1 MASARDQS
9 LSINMVMNS
18 AINGANFLQV
28 SVNKLYKTAKTLE
41 RIDLL
46 KATKFP
52 LLKRN
57 LNSLENHLGKI
68 RSTSAKIAS
77 NPIKLNVTASRDA
90 LTNARKDMTALEK
103 GAKQTA
109 FYTLKMAENLSR
121 GATAQRKVTA
131 SLNQTTS
138 RIQRSTVSSSVV
150 APITQS
156 VQSSQQNKKHLSHSA
171 MGSSIVAGS
180 ALIIPFKASINFE
193 TAMADVKAFTKDI
206 NDQNFQA
213 LSAKARELG
222 ASTEWSAT
230 QAGQGMKFLAIAGFS
245 AKQQLQAMRGV
256 LGLATAG
263 TVDLGTSANISSN
276 ILSGF
281 SIKAE
286 KMNMVADVLAKTFTT
301 SNTDL
306 IMLSETMKYTAPI
319 ASGLGVSIT
328 EVSALA
334 GKLGNVGIQAS
345 MAGTSLRQIYS
356 RLSAP
361 PKEAEKA
368 LTALG
373 VSAYNAKG
381 KFKGVPSII
390 GELNKSMKGMSQED
404 RNEKL
409 KHIFGMTA
417 LSSGI
422 ALLKEGKES
431 LLKYQNVLK
440 NSEGTTKKIQAIK
453 LATTMG
459 QFKLLNSA
467 VEGLNISMT
476 LGLLPVVRYLTSGL
490 TGAATALN
498 RFTEKFPTLS
508 KWVFGLTATLILG
521 TVALAG
527 FGLVASGVGSA
538 IAFLATPITAVTLG
552 ILALGST
559 AVYLYNRFK
568 PVRDVLGGFW
578 DGFRVGIAP
587 LVQSFSAMYSG
598 IKSGLSKL
606 WGFVKPIFEGIG
618 SAMESLSVTS
628 RSIGKIVG
636 GAFNL
641 ILSPIRMV
649 YGVIK
654 YISST
659 LGGVFGGIR
668 EKLSPVAIEFKSLF
682 LKIGS
687 AFSGLYNALKP
698 MIYSLKSI
706 FSSIG
711 KALTP
716 IFAKIGSKLSSI
728 GVTSKSVGHVIGTA
742 FKIVLFPIKLLL
754 KAFGL
759 ILRGATNIIN
769 NWKTIGKKAGT
780 LWSGIVI
787 KIKSPFVSFFK
798 WIENK
803 FNAVMSLVN
812 KVKGLANKIGNIKDK
827 AVSTIKTKASTAWN
841 KTKSFFGFGEKK
853 KRIINHVPIANNLN
867 YTNLSQKP
875 HISGSTLSLKEDVIT
890 PKMPLLP
897 LESPS
902 QITDNQI
909 ALAKSKN
916 VTQNNQQQSVTTV
929 HNTYHI
935 DAKGADAEEIVRII
949 KRHEKETVSLH
960 RDLGMSDIAS

>member
-1 MASARDQS
+1 
-9 LSINMVMNS
+9 
-18 AINGANFLQV
+18 
-28 SVNKLYKTAKTLE
+28 
-41 RIDLL
+41 
-46 KATKFP
+46 
-52 LLKRN
+52 
-57 LNSLENHLGKI
+57 LENHLGKI
-68 RSTSAKIAS
+68 RSTSAKISA

-90 LTNARKDMTALEK
+90 LTNARKDMTALEQ

-121 GATAQRKVTA
+121 GATAQSKVTN
-131 SLNQTTS
+131 SLNQTTLP
-138 RIQRSTVSSSVV
+138 IQRNTVASNVV
-150 APITQS
+150 APTTQP
-156 VQSSQQNKKHLSHSA
+156 VQSQNKKHLSHSA
-171 MGSSIVAGS
+171 MGSSLVAGS
-180 ALIIPFKASINFE
+180 ALIVPFTASINFE

-206 NDQNFQA
+206 NDQNFQT

-286 KMNMVADVLAKTFTT
+286 KMNMVSDILAKTFTT
-301 SNTDL
+301 SNTTL
-306 IMLSETMKYTAPI
+306 IMLGETMKYTAPI

-390 GELNKSMKGMSQED
+390 GELNKAMKGMSQED
-404 RNEKL
+404 KNEKL

-431 LLKYQNVLK
+431 LLKYQNILEK
-440 NSEGTTKKIQAIK
+440 SEGTTKKIQAIK

-490 TGAATALN
+490 TGVATALN
-498 RFTEKFPTLS
+498 GFTEKFPTLS

-538 IAFLATPITAVTLG
+538 IAFLATPVTAVTLG

-578 DGFRVGIAP
+578 DGFKEGIAP
-587 LVQSFSAMYSG
+587 LIQSFSAMYSE
-598 IKSGLSKL
+598 IKGGLSKL
-606 WGFVKPIFEGIG
+606 WGFVKPIFGGIG
-618 SAMESLSVTS
+618 SAMESIGITSMSV
-628 RSIGKIVG
+628 GKIIG
-636 GAFNL
+636 DAFNL

-654 YISST
+654 YIGLT
-659 LGGVFGGIR
+659 LGGVFDGIG
-668 EKLSPVAIEFKSLF
+668 EKLSPVATEFKSLF
-682 LKIGS
+682 LEIGS
-687 AFSGLYNALKP
+687 EFFGLYNALKP
-698 MIYSLKSI
+698 IVNGINSI

-711 KALTP
+711 KALSP
-716 IFAKIGSKLSSI
+716 IFSKIGSKLSLI
-728 GVTSKSVGHVIGTA
+728 GITSKSVGHVIGTA

-769 NWKTIGKKAGT
+769 SWKTIGKKAGA
-780 LWSGIVI
+780 LWSGIVT

-798 WIENK
+798 WIESK
-803 FNAVMSLVN
+803 FSAVMGLVN
-812 KVKGLANKIGNIKDK
+812 KVKGLANKVGNIKDK
-827 AVSTIKTKASTAWN
+827 AVSTIKSKASTAWN
-841 KTKSFFGFGEKK
+841 KTKSFFGFGEEKK
-853 KRIINHVPIANNLN
+853 ESIKQQLKKSVVPVANNIN
-867 YTNLSQKP
+867 YTPLSPSKDR
-875 HISGSTLSLKEDVIT
+875 ILKATTTLSLKEDVIT

-909 ALAKSKN
+909 ALAKSEN

-949 KRHEKETVSLH
+949 KRHEKDSAILK
-960 RDLGMSDIAS
+960 RDTQLDDIAS